1 MKPLIEFHPDIMEEP
16 FRRQVRSIARMYGWT
31 MQYHT
36 HNSKFSDGG
45 FPDEVYVHPLYNR
58 VLFVEFKRQKGAIKP
73 KQVEWLVAL
82 GNCGL
87 ETALWRPSDG
97 DEILAVL
104 GPIQQRTKWVPPVK
118 RARRPAGNGG
128 PSPLA

>member
-1 MKPLIEFHPDIMEEP
+1 MKPLVEFHPDIMEEP

-73 KQVEWLVAL
+73 KQVEWLSWASRRSCVVAGWNANRFSRSSSFML
-82 GNCGL
+82 RL
-87 ETALWRPSDG
+87 SDSR
-97 DEILAVL
+97 I
-104 GPIQQRTKWVPPVK
+104 
-118 RARRPAGNGG
+118 
-128 PSPLA
+128 